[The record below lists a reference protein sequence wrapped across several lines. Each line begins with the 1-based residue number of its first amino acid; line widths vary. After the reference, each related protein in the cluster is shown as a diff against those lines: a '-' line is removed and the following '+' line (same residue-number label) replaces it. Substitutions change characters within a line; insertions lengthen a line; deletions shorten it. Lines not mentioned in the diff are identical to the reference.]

1 MPRKKIQL
9 NCSNIFVCSL
19 ITNLSVKIPVV
30 VIQRGLFFYDFNKG
44 DLIEKL
50 ENMVAIIKMYGLKV
64 WLMIRGMFM
73 CKINFNFICSHL
85 ARWFVSP
92 IHYWILDSV
101 MLKGEESS
109 GDHLIS
115 KNWPLP
121 LESLIPSKN

>member
-1 MPRKKIQL
+1 MPREKIQL

-85 ARWFVSP
+85 AR
-92 IHYWILDSV
+92 
-101 MLKGEESS
+101 
-109 GDHLIS
+109 
-115 KNWPLP
+115 
-121 LESLIPSKN
+121 